1 MVNCSRSPTSM
12 KNEEASFLAQNNE
25 VSICFFEENA
35 WNMFR
40 AKPKHEVTWLP
51 NYFWKNIDEPKIT
64 NHIALAWWNTI
75 SYK

>member
-1 MVNCSRSPTSM
+1 MVKCSRSSTFK

-25 VSICFFEENA
+25 VYVFFEENA

-64 NHIALAWWNTI
+64 NHIALARWNTI